1 MDGNKCI
8 NKYLVKGL
16 KEVGKQLARENS
28 WCFSQKMISISFTTP
43 EIKIY
48 ENCKGY
54 CTNNY
59 DKPIT

>member
-1 MDGNKCI
+1 MDRNKCI

-28 WCFSQKMISISFTTP
+28 GCFSQKNDIYFFYNTWNK
-43 EIKIY
+43 KIWKY
-48 ENCKGY
+48 KGY

-59 DKPIT
+59 DKSIT